1 MLRVPQHER
10 KKINDINSF
19 PFVTSINSV
28 QALSA
33 VEGLLRV
40 FQQPARDPGEKML
53 EHRNSGGDGN
63 LEMSGGN
70 YTTIFF
76 FDHAPFPSTITGI
89 VK

>member
-40 FQQPARDPGEKML
+40 FSATCWGPGEEML
-53 EHRNSGGDGN
+53 GDRNSGGDGN
-63 LEMSGGN
+63 LEMSGGT

-76 FDHAPFPSTITGI
+76 FHHAPFPSTITGI